1 MAWESLAR
9 CRESREKKGHGFPV
23 TDARDLIQLRSDAA
37 TRATIERELV
47 ARFAPEDDALQSA
60 MRRAEAAGMPA
71 IQISP
76 LQGKMLQVLAA
87 ACGAKKILEIGAL
100 AGYSGL
106 WLARALPA
114 DGHMITLEVSPKHA
128 GVARQTFAEGGVGE
142 RVEIRVGPA
151 LESLAGLQ
159 SEAPFDLIFIDAD
172 KGNYPAYLEW
182 AMRLSRTGSLIVAD
196 NVIRSG
202 RAFLTPPPDESAA
215 GAAAYNAALAANP
228 RLVSIAFPMD
238 EDGMDG
244 FAISVVR

>member
-1 MAWESLAR
+1 M
-9 CRESREKKGHGFPV
+9 
-23 TDARDLIQLRSDAA
+23 TDAQDLIQLRSDAA
-37 TRATIERELV
+37 TRAMIEHELV
-47 ARFAPEDDALQSA
+47 ARFAQEDEALRGA
-60 MRRAEAAGMPA
+60 IVRAEAAGMPA

-76 LQGKMLQVLAA
+76 LQGKVLQVLAA

-114 DGHMITLEVSPKHA
+114 DGRMITLEVSPKHA
-128 GVARQTFAEGGVGE
+128 EVARQTFDDGGVGE

-172 KGNYPAYLEW
+172 KGNYPGYLEW
-182 AMRLSRTGSLIVAD
+182 AIRLSRPGTIIVAD

-202 RAFLTPPPDESAA
+202 RAFLTPPPDESAQ
-215 GAAAYNAALAANP
+215 GAAAYNAALVANP
-228 RLVSIAFPMD
+228 RLTSIALPMD

-244 FAISVVR
+244 YAISVVQ